1 MEVLM
6 ADKLTDDAVTFKA
19 QVQWETPDSAT
30 LDKDMAEIMVQTS
43 LNSLYGMIGAAAI
56 DYEFTDFDSISH
68 VMTFQ
73 CPMK

>member
-30 LDKDMAEIMVQTS
+30 LDKDMAEIMV
-43 LNSLYGMIGAAAI
+43 
-56 DYEFTDFDSISH
+56 
-68 VMTFQ
+68 
-73 CPMK
+73 